1 MSTTRSILAALVT
14 SALMLSG
21 CNLKNKAKADD
32 KSAKP
37 DTSAAPASDGSA
49 ASSATAKPKK
59 ELPPGKFTLMA
70 QEVKKNPDLGKF
82 LVYFKTGERLD
93 AVVKAMGE
101 YAMPRDIPIVA
112 RECGVENAF
121 YSPQKH
127 AISLCYELADKFYK
141 GFISKGLSPQEANQR
156 TLDGLTFTMLHE
168 MGHALIG
175 ENEIGVS
182 GGEEDNV
189 DDLAGLI
196 LIQAKKPEWAANGP
210 IALMQLDQGDKPQYF
225 DEHSITQQRLGNI
238 LCMIFGSDPQ
248 GQKLILERV
257 PELRPRAPKCPKE
270 YAQRDKF
277 WTKALEPFA
286 RSRN

>member
-1 MSTTRSILAALVT
+1 MSTTRSILTALVT

-49 ASSATAKPKK
+49 ASSGDAKAAPS
-59 ELPPGKFTLMA
+59 LPEGKFTFMMT
-70 QEVKKNPDLGKF
+70 EPKDPKYKKYK
-82 LVYFKTGERLD
+82 VYFEKGSRLE
-93 AVVKAMGE
+93 AVVGAMGV
-101 YAMPRDIPIVA
+101 YALPKDIPIVA
-112 RECGVENAF
+112 RECGTPNAF

-127 AISLCYELADKFYK
+127 AISVCYELADVFYTS
-141 GFISKGLSPQEANQR
+141 FITQQMADKDASKM
-156 TLDGLTFTMLHE
+156 TLDGLTFTLLHE
-168 MGHALIG
+168 MGHALIA
-175 ENEIGVS
+175 ELDIGVS

-196 LIQAKKPEWAANGP
+196 LIQNKKPEWAVAGP
-210 IALMQLDQGDKPQYF
+210 VALMQLTKGQKPAYF
-225 DEHSITQQRLGNI
+225 DEHSISEQRLGNI
-238 LCMIFGSDPQ
+238 LCMIYGSNPQ
-248 GQKLILERV
+248 AHGKILENM

-277 WTKALEPFA
+277 WTQALTPHT
-286 RSRN
+286 RTK